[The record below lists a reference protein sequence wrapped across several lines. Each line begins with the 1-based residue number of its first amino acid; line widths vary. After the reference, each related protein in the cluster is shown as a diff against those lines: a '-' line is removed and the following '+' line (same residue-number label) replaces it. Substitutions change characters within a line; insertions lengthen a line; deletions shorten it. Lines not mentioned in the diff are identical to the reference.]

1 MTFSLCYMFQ
11 EAPAT
16 GILPLARCWH
26 GICDIMGNNRAI
38 AKSLTMDGIGGD
50 MNQDESDTQSVNR
63 ALQDKGGSVLREFT
77 RVVNA
82 FSKALDQKDRQRE
95 SIKYKLEDLFDR
107 IQNASQKLE
116 TVVRNIEIYRQ
127 NNEKI
132 AVALDN
138 LAEREELIKG
148 QFEKLMAAPRFETDE
163 SAGDAGRQGGMSLRE
178 NLVRKR
184 KQFLD
189 GLDGIFRKLEEELA
203 VIEGVRKEMERAR
216 MEIAIKNEESLET
229 KLYLENQRIQL
240 LQFDRLLNGA
250 EAQIEIGQEADRV
263 LLSVLAEPEP
273 DGPELAPAR
282 DSGPIPLVR
291 DAKKSDRP
299 PRGQKK
305 AASASRRR
313 RP

>member
-1 MTFSLCYMFQ
+1 MS
-11 EAPAT
+11 
-16 GILPLARCWH
+16 
-26 GICDIMGNNRAI
+26 
-38 AKSLTMDGIGGD
+38 
-50 MNQDESDTQSVNR
+50 QDESDMQSVNR

-82 FSKALDQKDRQRE
+82 FSKALDQKDRKRE
-95 SIKYKLEDLFDR
+95 SIKYKLEDLFGR
-107 IQNASQKLE
+107 IQNAAQKLE

-127 NNEKI
+127 NNDKI

-138 LAEREELIKG
+138 LAEREELIKD
-148 QFEKLMAAPRFETDE
+148 QFEKLMATPRFERDE
-163 SAGDAGRQGGMSLRE
+163 SAGDPGRQGGMSLRE
-178 NLVRKR
+178 NLVWKR

-229 KLYLENQRIQL
+229 KLYLENQRAQL
-240 LQFDRLLNGA
+240 LQEVKTLQGELDGSVQQEMVLIREFDRIVNGV
-250 EAQIEIGQEADRV
+250 ESQVEIGQEADRT
-263 LLSVLAEPEP
+263 LLSVLAESEDPERA
-273 DGPELAPAR
+273 GAK

-291 DAKKSDRP
+291 DGKKGDRQ

-305 AASASRRR
+305 AAL
-313 RP
+313 

>member
-1 MTFSLCYMFQ
+1 
-11 EAPAT
+11 
-16 GILPLARCWH
+16 
-26 GICDIMGNNRAI
+26 
-38 AKSLTMDGIGGD
+38 
-50 MNQDESDTQSVNR
+50 MNQDEPDTQSVNR

-95 SIKYKLEDLFDR
+95 SIKYKLEDLFGR
-107 IQNASQKLE
+107 IQNAAQKLE

-138 LAEREELIKG
+138 LAEREELIEE
-148 QFEKLMAAPRFETDE
+148 QFEKLMATPRFERDE
-163 SAGDAGRQGGMSLRE
+163 GAGEANRQGGMSLRE
-178 NLVRKR
+178 DLVRKR

-229 KLYLENQRIQL
+229 KLYLENQRTQL
-240 LQFDRLLNGA
+240 LREVKTLQEELDGSVKQETVLIREFDRLLNGA

-263 LLSVLAEPEP
+263 LLSVLAESEP
-273 DGPELAPAR
+273 DDPARAPAR

-291 DAKKSDRP
+291 DAKKGDRQ

-305 AASASRRR
+305 AAS
-313 RP
+313 

>member
-1 MTFSLCYMFQ
+1 
-11 EAPAT
+11 
-16 GILPLARCWH
+16 
-26 GICDIMGNNRAI
+26 
-38 AKSLTMDGIGGD
+38 

-240 LQFDRLLNGA
+240 LQEVKVLQEELDGSVKQETVLIREFDRLLNGA

-305 AASASRRR
+305 AAS
-313 RP
+313 